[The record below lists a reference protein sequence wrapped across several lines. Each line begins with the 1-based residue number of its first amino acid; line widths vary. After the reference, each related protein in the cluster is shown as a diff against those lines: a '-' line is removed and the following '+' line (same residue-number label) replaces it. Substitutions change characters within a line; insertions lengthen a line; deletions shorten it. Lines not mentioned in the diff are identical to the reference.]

1 MKGDL
6 ASTLL
11 LLFLVSWASWG
22 EIGDLTFGMCM
33 VALVSLSWL
42 VATQTS
48 PLRFPAGQLFPSVLM
63 GVTVPASL
71 LHLHALSS
79 RTFALADSEMPQ
91 YRNPHL
97 LKMAHTREKVALPYI
112 VCLLWLL
119 FNSSSFSV
127 EKSAF
132 VSAILAVVVY
142 ALDLNMQWVLLLTVI
157 CHAVNNALSH
167 VIASGSLQFE
177 LFLLYSAI
185 GVMID
190 NILRNQVA
198 ESTAIFRAPTML
210 IVVSIGILS
219 TISYGALVTNLLRCF
234 PALFARSNS
243 DAAVQQSR
251 LLYTT
256 TVGLAL
262 SLLAFVAILLQA
274 IGRYLQRNAIFWV
287 IDVVV
292 ADSSEN
298 AFLCLFWICSIGIS
312 LGLSLKAK
320 TVWRW
325 TIISAR
331 KIFHALAIV
340 MFIPAVLYSTA
351 CTEFVALAFGVA
363 LCAFL
368 LIEFARVSIVV
379 TGKLPPFLAGT
390 FSFLDLFL
398 KDQRSEDSAGIVL
411 DHVTLLVACALP
423 VWIAIGS
430 PPRSDTELNLPL
442 DMPLLP
448 FLGCLS
454 VGVGDAVG
462 AVAGI
467 NFGRWKWSEA
477 SGRSLEGS
485 LAAFISMVVV
495 GALVLEA
502 VAFMNPAKFNWSGEM
517 AVGVL
522 TAVFVTVVEAV
533 TSKNDNIVLAL
544 YSVSFYQALC
554 FIFASRSTKL

>member
-11 LLFLVSWASWG
+11 LLLLVSWASWG
-22 EIGDLTFGMCM
+22 EIGDMTFGMCM
-33 VALVSLSWL
+33 VALVSLSGL
-42 VATQTS
+42 VANQTS
-48 PLRFPAGQLFPSVLM
+48 RVGVPAGQLFPGVLM

-71 LHLHALSS
+71 LHLHALSA
-79 RTFALADSEMPQ
+79 RTFALADSEMPY

-97 LKMAHTREKVALPYI
+97 LKMAHTREKAVLPYI

-190 NILRNQVA
+190 NILRNQAA
-198 ESTAIFRAPTML
+198 ESTAIFRAQTML

-219 TISYGALVTNLLRCF
+219 TISYGALITNLLRCF
-234 PALFARSNS
+234 PRLFVRTNSNS
-243 DAAVQQSR
+243 AVQQSR
-251 LLYTT
+251 LLYT

-262 SLLAFVAILLQA
+262 SLLAFVVIVLQA
-274 IGRYLQRNAIFWV
+274 IGRYLQRNAVFWV

-292 ADSSEN
+292 ADSREN
-298 AFLCLFWICSIGIS
+298 AFLCFFWICCVGIS

-320 TVWRW
+320 TIWRW
-325 TIISAR
+325 TIISTR
-331 KIFHALAIV
+331 KIFHALATV
-340 MFIPAVLYSTA
+340 MFAPAVLYSTS

-368 LIEFARVSIVV
+368 LIEFARVSIAV
-379 TGKLPPFLAGT
+379 TGKLPPFLAGA

-398 KDQRSEDSAGIVL
+398 KVQRSEDSAGIVL

-423 VWIAIGS
+423 VWIAIS
-430 PPRSDTELNLPL
+430 LPLRSDTEPNLLP

-467 NFGRWKWSEA
+467 NYGRRRWSEG

-485 LAAFISMVVV
+485 VAAFMSMVVV
-495 GALVLEA
+495 GALILAV
-502 VAFMNPAKFNWSGEM
+502 VAFMNPAKLNWSGEM

-554 FIFASRSTKL
+554 FMFASRSTKL